1 MSQTHRR
8 ASTFLFRVMIEM
20 GSASYF
26 SAAGNALD
34 VVLKKEKRE
43 KNSKGK
49 HQGCQNEILI
59 SQMIST
65 AK

>member
-34 VVLKKEKRE
+34 VVLKKEKKE
-43 KNSKGK
+43 KIAKGNTK
-49 HQGCQNEILI
+49 A
-59 SQMIST
+59 
-65 AK
+65 AKMKF